1 MKLLLENWKR
11 YINENENTNN
21 IWYHT
26 TTRENL
32 QSILKNGL
40 KINSAANYSIGS
52 LDYMKHVYGGKVP
65 IFVAKSPE
73 PYDNDLD
80 GIVLEID
87 ITGLELVSD
96 IPTLLSHYGAYLDEN
111 GIWFKDDHPKAPLW
125 TKGEDLIFF
134 RDLLNPN
141 SVYCSDSIAT
151 TGTAAIM
158 QDIPPQRIKVIGNV

>member
-1 MKLLLENWKR
+1 MKLLIESWNNYLKEN
-11 YINENENTNN
+11 INTN

-52 LDYMKHVYGGKVP
+52 LDYMKDVYGMVP

-80 GIVLEID
+80 GIVLAVNIS
-87 ITGLELVSD
+87 GLKLVSD

-111 GIWFKDDHPKAPLW
+111 GIWFEEGDPKAPSW
-125 TKGEDLIFF
+125 TQGEDLIFF
-134 RDLLNPN
+134 DDLLNPD

-158 QDIPPQRIKVIGNV
+158 QDISPDRIKIIGEV